1 MATPIP
7 LSDVVSVSITAEQSI
22 QSQGGFA
29 IPLIIDEEY
38 VYGSTSRVL
47 TVGSL
52 AEMLAAGYAAY
63 NKAYRLASLAFSQS
77 PRPKQLKIGQWNL
90 PGAETIDDA
99 WAAIV
104 ATDPD
109 FYLVCMTD
117 RTEANINTLASSV
130 LSASSPYFFYAETSD
145 AAVLSGAV
153 GNVAEDLLNIGN
165 DRTRVVYRAAT
176 AQVLVMTVSATVTA
190 GTFTGTLDGNA
201 LSVPYNVSHDQT
213 MDDVATAIQ
222 ALSGVATAVATAAGS
237 LGASKDIITVTSA
250 DAFIQNKLVIT
261 ANLTGGSFSQA
272 ITTAASTPLA
282 ATLCGYFAPHYPG
295 VKTEAFAR
303 PVGVAADNFTTAQ
316 RATLLALNVGW
327 YGQYGQIS
335 SMGGGSNYGRVA
347 SGTVY
352 TDLKWGIDWLTLAI
366 QSAVMARL
374 QSGTPVPYT
383 TPGIEEVKQA
393 IRGALAEGVSR
404 GFVQPSGDT
413 ADGDLG
419 TIGYTVT
426 APALSAISDANK
438 TARHLPDVSF
448 QARAASAVQQVTI
461 SGTLSL

>member
-22 QSQGGFA
+22 QSANGFA
-29 IPLIIDEEY
+29 VPMIIDEEY
-38 VYGSTSRVL
+38 VYGATGRVL

-52 AEMLAAGYAAY
+52 AEMIAAGYATY
-63 NKAYRLASLAFSQS
+63 NKAYRLAQLAFSQS
-77 PRPKQLKIGQWNL
+77 PRPKSIKIGQWNG
-90 PGAETIDDA
+90 PGAETIADA
-99 WAAIV
+99 WTAIV
-104 ATDPD
+104 AADPD
-109 FYLVCMTD
+109 FYWVCMTD
-117 RTEANINTLASSV
+117 RTEADINSLAAQV
-130 LSASSPYFFYAETSD
+130 LAESNPYFFFAETSD
-145 AAVLSGAV
+145 AAVLAGSV
-153 GNVAEDLLNIGN
+153 GNVAEDLLNGGN
-165 DRTRVVYRAAT
+165 DRVRVVYQGAT
-176 AQVLVMTVSATVTA
+176 DQVLTLTVSATVTA
-190 GTFTGTLDGNA
+190 GTFTGSMDGSS
-201 LSVPYNVSHDQT
+201 LSVPYNTSHDQT
-213 MDDVATAIQ
+213 MDDIATAIQ
-222 ALSGVATAVATAAGS
+222 ALQSVATATASAAGS

-250 DAFIQNKLVIT
+250 DAYWLNKLTIT
-261 ANLTGGSFSQA
+261 TNLTGGSISQA
-272 ITTAASTPLA
+272 VTTEASKPLA
-282 ATLCGYFAPHYPG
+282 SALCGYFAPHYPG

-303 PVGVAADNFTTAQ
+303 PLGVSPGSYTTAQ
-316 RATLLALNVGW
+316 RATLLGLNVGW
-327 YGQYGQIS
+327 YGQYGQIA

-347 SGTVY
+347 SGTLY
-352 TDLKWGIDWLTLAI
+352 ADLKWGIDWLTLAI
-366 QSAVMARL
+366 QAAVMSRL

-426 APALSAISDANK
+426 APALSDISDANK